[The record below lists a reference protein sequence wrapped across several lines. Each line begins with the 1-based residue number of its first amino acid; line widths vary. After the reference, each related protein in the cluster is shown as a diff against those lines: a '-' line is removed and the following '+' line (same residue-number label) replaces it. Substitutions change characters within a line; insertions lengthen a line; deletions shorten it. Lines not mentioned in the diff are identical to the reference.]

1 MSPMGKLKFISE
13 AIRNFGVGLM
23 VGAFLL
29 RIADRIDDLTLWWL
43 MGFGIANVAF
53 GVIIFPEETK
63 NG

>member
-1 MSPMGKLKFISE
+1 MFPVGKLKFVSE

-29 RIADRIDDLTLWWL
+29 RIADRIDNFTLWWL
-43 MGFGIANVAF
+43 LGFGIVNVFF
-53 GVIIFPEETK
+53 GTIIFPEEME